1 MERISAAVTLK
12 KIWKALGR
20 YFSWNPLANMA
31 CTILFSRQVLGWENI
46 VCEIYISSSTF
57 SSLRICIHENRKCMV
72 GCVYAFYNESNFRR
86 FPACLYGYTLS
97 GCLASYFLY
106 LVFTSLHKRIQK
118 YETIGE
124 QRASLLYKLTYKCY
138 NPKIRRRSV

>member
-72 GCVYAFYNESNFRR
+72 GCVYAFLTNLILGGFL
-86 FPACLYGYTLS
+86 PVYTDIRYPVALLLIS
-97 GCLASYFLY
+97 CIWFL
-106 LVFTSLHKRIQK
+106 LLFTK
-118 YETIGE
+118 E
-124 QRASLLYKLTYKCY
+124 YKNTKQ
-138 NPKIRRRSV
+138 